1 MERQIKSKGRVTSFG
16 EVYTARKQVVDMVGL
31 VADDIQQIE
40 TTVLEPACGN
50 GNFLVEILSRKLH
63 EVRSKGSDSEQLV
76 LTALA
81 SVYGVDI
88 QNDNVVECRERL
100 YQQVCQS
107 GMLWSDEAKSMA
119 QKILQKNIICGNTLT
134 MLDGAGKPMR
144 IPEWEIKDNGSAVR
158 KDVLFSDMVACGG
171 SCENYVSRQKYNW
184 MSKMV
189 VQSA

>member
-1 MERQIKSKGRVTSFG
+1 MLIPG
-16 EVYTARKQVVDMVGL
+16 MVNFTVQGMRS
-31 VADDIQQIE
+31 APIE
-40 TTVLEPACGN
+40 SPAN
-50 GNFLVEILSRKLH
+50 ALILSKRAH
-63 EVRSKGSDSEQLV
+63 TVP
-76 LTALA
+76 
-81 SVYGVDI
+81 
-88 QNDNVVECRERL
+88 
-100 YQQVCQS
+100 S

-158 KDVLFSDMVACGG
+158 KDVLFRDMVASGG

-184 MSKMV
+184 MPKMV

>member
-1 MERQIKSKGRVTSFG
+1 MERQIKSKGRVTNFG
-16 EVYTARKQVVDMVGL
+16 EVYTARKQVVDMVEL
-31 VADDIQQIE
+31 VADDIQRIE

-50 GNFLVEILSRKLH
+50 GNFLVEILFRKLQAI
-63 EVRSKGSDSEQLV
+63 RSKGQNVEQM
-76 LTALA
+76 ALIA
-81 SVYGVDI
+81 LSSVYGVDI

-100 YQQVCQS
+100 YQQACQS
-107 GMLWSDEAKSMA
+107 GMLWSDEAKMMA
-119 QKILQKNIICGNTLT
+119 QKILKRNIICGNTLT

-158 KDVLFSDMVACGG
+158 KDVLFRDMVASGG

-184 MSKMV
+184 MPKMV